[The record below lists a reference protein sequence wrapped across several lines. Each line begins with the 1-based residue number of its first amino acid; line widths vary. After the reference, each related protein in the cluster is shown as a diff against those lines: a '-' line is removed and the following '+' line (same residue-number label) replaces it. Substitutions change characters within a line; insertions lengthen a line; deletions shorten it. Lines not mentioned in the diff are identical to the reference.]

1 MKGRAWPCRGVLKN
15 SIRHEL
21 FCKKLSIFLL
31 VTQPS
36 PGRLIVS
43 FRISRSTPKTPGGRQ
58 ILWRVDVKRHAHVG
72 SLDFDQFA
80 FAERADQPA
89 RALVAREAHRRLEEP
104 SAEKNGIAAPTFA

>member
-1 MKGRAWPCRGVLKN
+1 M
-15 SIRHEL
+15 
-21 FCKKLSIFLL
+21 
-31 VTQPS
+31 
-36 PGRLIVS
+36 
-43 FRISRSTPKTPGGRQ
+43 ISRAAAKALSGRQ
-58 ILWRVDVKRHAHVG
+58 VVRRVDVKRHAHVG